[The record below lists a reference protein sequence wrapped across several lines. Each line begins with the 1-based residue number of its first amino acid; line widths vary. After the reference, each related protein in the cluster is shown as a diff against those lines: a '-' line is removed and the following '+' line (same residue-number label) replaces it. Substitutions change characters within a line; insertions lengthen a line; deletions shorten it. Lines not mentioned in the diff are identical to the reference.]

1 MKIFRLRPL
10 VAALLLASTGAAQ
23 AADGDASIW
32 SFSGFGT
39 LAAVHSS
46 EREADFVGSN
56 MQPNGAGRT
65 QATSFSPDSK
75 LGGQLSAR
83 FTPELSAVL
92 QVMTQH
98 QYDNSWTPQIE
109 WANVQ
114 YQFTPALRVR
124 LGRIVMPNNLLSQ
137 TRYVGYANPWVRPPQ
152 EVYGDSTITSNDGID
167 SAYVMHFGDAI
178 NTVSGFY
185 GTSTAK
191 LPSSSGGKAKANPS
205 WGINNTL
212 EMGATTLRV
221 GFVSTK
227 LDLVG
232 TQVDSLIA
240 GLNGFGA
247 AASAIPV
254 ASIQAAGAQSYALAQ
269 KYALEGISRQ
279 QVSIGASYDP
289 GHWFVMGEFGR
300 FVGKGIFGSANYGYA
315 SAGYRYGT
323 WMPYATLAEN
333 KMTGRTETGIT
344 TTGLPAQLAAGAA
357 MLNAGVNTILASAA
371 AESQKSISLG
381 LRWDFMKNAA
391 AKLQYDHMRLG
402 DNASGQLANKSPS
415 YQPGGTVN
423 LVSVAVDFVF

>member
-1 MKIFRLRPL
+1 MTNFSLLPL
-10 VAALLLASTGAAQ
+10 TAALFLALSGAAQ
-23 AADGDASIW
+23 AAGGDASIW

-56 MQPNGAGRT
+56 MQPNGAGRA

-124 LGRIVMPNNLLSQ
+124 LGRIALPAYLLSQ

-152 EVYGDSTITSNDGID
+152 EVYGGNTITSNDGID
-167 SAYVMHFGDAI
+167 SAYVMHFGGAI

-212 EMGATTLRV
+212 EVGATTLRV
-221 GFVSTK
+221 GFISTT
-227 LDLVG
+227 LDLDG
-232 TQVDSLIA
+232 TGVDSLIA

-254 ASIQAAGAQSYALAQ
+254 PSIQAAGAQSYALAQ
-269 KYALEGISRQ
+269 KYALEGISRRTL
-279 QVSIGASYDP
+279 SLGASYDP
-289 GHWFVMGEFGR
+289 GNWFVMGEYGH
-300 FVGKGIFGSANYGYA
+300 FVGKSIFGSANYWYT

-323 WMPYATLAEN
+323 WTPYATLAEN
-333 KMTGRTETGIT
+333 KTIARTETGIT
-344 TTGLPAQLAAGAA
+344 TTGLPARLAAGAA
-357 MLNAGVNTILASAA
+357 MLNAGVNTTLASAA
-371 AESQKSISLG
+371 ATSQKSISLG

-391 AKLQYDHMRLG
+391 AKLQVDHMRLG
-402 DNASGQLANKSPS
+402 ENASGQLANKSPS

>member
-1 MKIFRLRPL
+1 MMNFPLRPL
-10 VAALLLASTGAAQ
+10 MAALVLALTGAAQ
-23 AADGDASIW
+23 AAEGDASIW

-39 LAAVHSS
+39 IAAVHSS

-56 MQPNGAGRT
+56 MQPSGAGRT

-75 LGGQLSAR
+75 LGGQLTAQ

-98 QYDNSWTPQIE
+98 QYDNSWTPQVE

-124 LGRIVMPNNLLSQ
+124 LGRIVMPNNMLSQ

-152 EVYGDSTITSNDGID
+152 EVYGESTITSNDGID
-167 SAYVMHFGDAI
+167 GAYAMRFGDAI

-191 LPSSSGGKAKANPS
+191 LPNSNGGRAKANPS

-227 LDLVG
+227 MDLVG
-232 TQVDSLIA
+232 TRVDSLIA

-279 QVSIGASYDP
+279 TLSIGASYDP
-289 GHWFVMGEFGR
+289 GNWFAMGEYGH
-300 FVGKGIFGSANYGYA
+300 FVGKGIFGRANYGYA

-323 WMPYATLAEN
+323 WTPYATLAEN
-333 KMTGRTETGIT
+333 KMTARTETGIT
-344 TTGLPAQLAAGAA
+344 TTGLPTQLAAGAA
-357 MLNAGVNTILASAA
+357 MLNAGVNTLLASAA

-381 LRWDFMKNAA
+381 LRWDFMTNAA
-391 AKLQYDHMRLG
+391 AKLQVDHMRLG
-402 DNASGQLANKSPS
+402 ENASGQLTNKSPS
-415 YQPGGTVN
+415 YQPGGKVN
-423 LVSVAVDFVF
+423 LVSAAVDFVF

>member
-1 MKIFRLRPL
+1 MTNTRLRPL
-10 VAALLLASTGAAQ
+10 MAALSLALSGAAQ
-23 AADGDASIW
+23 AAEGDAAIW
-32 SFSGFGT
+32 SFGGFGT

-65 QATSFSPDSK
+65 QATSFSPDSR
-75 LGGQLSAR
+75 LGGQLTAR
-83 FTPELSAVL
+83 FTPGLSAVL
-92 QVMTQH
+92 QVVTQH

-114 YQFTPALRVR
+114 YQLTPALRVR

-152 EVYGDSTITSNDGID
+152 EVYGESTITSNDGID
-167 SAYVMHFGDAI
+167 SAYVMRFGDAI

-191 LPSSSGGKAKANPS
+191 LPNSSGGRAKANPS

-227 LDLVG
+227 IDLVG

-254 ASIQAAGAQSYALAQ
+254 SSIKTAGAQSYALAQ

-279 QVSIGASYDP
+279 TLSFAASYDP
-289 GHWFVMGEFGR
+289 GNWFVMGEFGH

-323 WMPYATLAEN
+323 WTPYVTLAQN
-333 KMTGRTETGIT
+333 KTVARTETGIT
-344 TTGLPAQLAAGAA
+344 TTGLPAQLAAGARA
-357 MLNAGVNTILASAA
+357 LNAGVNTTLASAS

-391 AKLQYDHMRLG
+391 VKLQYDHMRLG
-402 DNASGQLANKSPS
+402 QNASGQLANKSSS